1 MHAKNPAREV
11 RYILKGQI
19 DSTVSYTSVPNGRDS
34 WVFRFSKIE
43 ELLRGDT
50 VCGLTVDD
58 VNALFINDPDLVR
71 AVQVK
76 DSKNYARGD
85 FFRKGRVLSQV
96 GLLAD
101 NDAMHRHYRRL
112 SNPFLRA
119 TKVDEYAPS
128 MRRVVHEAVGSW
140 RAGQVIDIVPEL
152 CRITGAIGLVA
163 LFPGLS
169 PETEAALS
177 DRVAELTWATIRRP
191 IYATEISPSLL
202 RQPSQERLAEAREE
216 FRELLISYL
225 DEQVRTTD
233 GASSYPSALLSDSDE
248 SGNPR
253 LTVSQVCDEA
263 LMMMNAA
270 TATMASTIS
279 WALYLLSEDP
289 TLEKEVIEDLEKTRD
304 EGVGRAGERASFG
317 HTMRFLLE
325 VLRIYPPVWIE
336 CRKTRLSVPL
346 GDHLLPEGLNVVFSP
361 YLLHRRA
368 ELYPDPSRFHPDRWL
383 TLRPGEAEYIP
394 FGLGPKV
401 CPGESF
407 AWLGLKVIL
416 DLVLREWSL
425 SVKAGTKVEAAAG
438 TTLHPAELLMIP
450 QPR

>member
-1 MHAKNPAREV
+1 M
-11 RYILKGQI
+11 KGQI
-19 DSTVSYTSVPNGRDS
+19 DSTASYTSVLDGRDS
-34 WVFRFSKIE
+34 WVFRFSQIA

-50 VCGLTVDD
+50 VRGLTVDG

-71 AVQVK
+71 TVQVK
-76 DSKNYARGD
+76 ESRNYARGD
-85 FFRKGRVLSQV
+85 FFQKGRVLSQV

-119 TKVDEYAPS
+119 TKVDEYVPS

-140 RAGQVIDIVPEL
+140 RAGQAIDIVPEL

-169 PETEAALS
+169 PETETALS
-177 DRVAELTWATIRRP
+177 DRVGELTWATIRRP
-191 IYATEISPSLL
+191 IYAAEIAPSLL

-233 GASSYPSALLSDSDE
+233 GASSYPAALLSDSDE
-248 SGNPR
+248 NGNPR
-253 LTVSQVCDEA
+253 LTVTQVCDEA

-279 WALYLLSEDP
+279 WALYLLAEDP
-289 TLEKEVIEDLEKTRD
+289 TLEKEVIHDLEKTRD
-304 EGVGRAGERASFG
+304 EGAGRAGERASFG
-317 HTMRFLLE
+317 YTMRFLLE
-325 VLRIYPPVWIE
+325 ILRMYPPVWIE

-368 ELYPDPSRFHPDRWL
+368 ELYPDPDHFHPDRWL

-401 CPGESF
+401 CPGEAF

-416 DLVLREWSL
+416 DSVLREWSL
-425 SVKAGTKVEAAAG
+425 SVKPGTKVEAAAG
-438 TTLHPAELLMIP
+438 TTLHPAELAMIP
-450 QPR
+450 HPR